1 MHDRNMDAWER
12 LQRDSLNIYPRSP
25 QVAMATP
32 VQTRWSVMG
41 ILAGVAMVALGGLVM
56 WGAWDDV
63 VEHSKPVQP
72 VAQVEKSVDIT
83 GQIRTLERMIV
94 EAKQLNAD
102 LQELHKQLT
111 E

>member
-25 QVAMATP
+25 QVAMAP
-32 VQTRWSVMG
+32 PARPRWTVGG
-41 ILAGVAMVALGGLVM
+41 ILTIVAMVAMGGLVM

-63 VEHSKPVQP
+63 AEHAKPVQP
-72 VAQVEKSVDIT
+72 VAQVEKPVDIT
-83 GQIRTLERMIV
+83 GQIRTLERMIAEV
-94 EAKQLNAD
+94 KQLNAD

-111 E
+111 K